1 MNIKSITFT
10 GMPSN
15 YSVINKTVSRSAQPL
30 KNDFAWLKSQGVTD
44 VINFRTMHVK
54 AVDFDEQEVVEKLG
68 MKYHNIP
75 SITMY
80 PKEESVRTFLDIMEG
95 IEKSGGKAH
104 IHCKAGADRTGMYAY
119 IYKSIKDIGNKL
131 ENQIEMIAMGHNQ
144 KLYPDL
150 LPWTDSLIN
159 KLKNIK

>member
-1 MNIKSITFT
+1 
-10 GMPSN
+10 MPSN

-119 IYKSIKDIGNKL
+119 IYKALKGLGDNCGNHL
-131 ENQIEMIAMGHNQ
+131 EAINMGHDY
-144 KLYPDL
+144 KRYPDL
-150 LPWTDSLIN
+150 ISWAN
-159 KLKNIK
+159 RMVEKIKIGK